1 MEVTLS
7 AISNIYTNQICILST
22 LGVGADVDFQPHTN
36 SSDNVQS
43 YPRVFLGRCAE
54 RQGKPYVALS
64 EELKDHISFFSV
76 QNKFVRSEAKVDESV
91 LDKLS
96 GWRDLPDECR
106 KLFLK

>member
-1 MEVTLS
+1 MEVTLP

-64 EELKDHISFFSV
+64 EELEDHISFFSV

-91 LDKLS
+91 LDKPR